1 MTCPC
6 APHGMPSHRRGTV
19 VQTTTEDADCRR
31 SWELET
37 ELEQWPEKCLPGGD
51 TAADDAITPGIF
63 ISFWKNPTDSLH
75 PVAEHVPRDWRI
87 GNLPMTQKKPKKKR
101 DASERES
108 EKQILEHQQKSNQT
122 QCNKYT
128 SCSRSS

>member
-1 MTCPC
+1 MNNYKSKAAKNKMRNTNSSRGLWGNTNPKTKANLRNAKDARRSQEMTCPC

-31 SWELET
+31 RWELET

-63 ISFWKNPTDSLH
+63 ISL
-75 PVAEHVPRDWRI
+75 
-87 GNLPMTQKKPKKKR
+87 G
-101 DASERES
+101 
-108 EKQILEHQQKSNQT
+108 
-122 QCNKYT
+122 
-128 SCSRSS
+128 